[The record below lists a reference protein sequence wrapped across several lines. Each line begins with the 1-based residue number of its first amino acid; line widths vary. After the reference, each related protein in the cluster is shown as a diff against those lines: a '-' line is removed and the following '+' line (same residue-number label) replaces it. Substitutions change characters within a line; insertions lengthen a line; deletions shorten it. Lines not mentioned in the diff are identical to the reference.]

1 MIGAVFLLLA
11 LSIILL
17 AIGWLIGGVAG
28 ISIALILAVLINI
41 SVYWYSDKI
50 VLRAYAAQPLED
62 KKIKKI
68 VEHLC
73 QEAKLPI
80 PKLYLVKKKVP
91 NAFATGRNPK
101 HAALAVT
108 SGILELEDEEIE
120 GVLAHEIGH
129 IKNKDMLI
137 STIAATIAAAI
148 AYIAQIGYWSLFFS
162 GDERGEGNILG
173 LILIVIFAPIAALV
187 IRAAISQSREYHADF
202 TGTLMTKKPHALA
215 NALKKIS
222 QVAKNNPIVGPAS
235 TGNLWIVNPFHAD
248 WFTNLFSTH
257 PPIEKRIKR
266 LEDLEVE
273 QLKT

>member
-1 MIGAVFLLLA
+1 MIGAVFLLSA

-17 AIGWLIGGVAG
+17 AIGWLIGGAFG

-41 SVYWYSDKI
+41 SAYWYSDKI

-62 KKIKKI
+62 EKIKKI
-68 VEHLC
+68 VASLC
-73 QEAKLPI
+73 QEAKLPL

-101 HAALAVT
+101 HASVAV
-108 SGILELEDEEIE
+108 
-120 GVLAHEIGH
+120 
-129 IKNKDMLI
+129 
-137 STIAATIAAAI
+137 
-148 AYIAQIGYWSLFFS
+148 
-162 GDERGEGNILG
+162 LG

-222 QVAKNNPIVGPAS
+222 QVAKTSPIVGPAS

-266 LEDLEVE
+266 LEDLEIE
-273 QLKT
+273 QLKK